1 MASGTDL
8 VPLFTSSRASN
19 GSGFQLHQAG
29 IDVLLGAKLLTRKVA
44 LVGVHYAT
52 DNSQSTEESER
63 GLFLSPSAVSVSK
76 QNANMLL
83 LVLQGV
89 SLVEESFWGSLVFV
103 LSSHVVVVTDGAIS
117 AAKIQ
122 TALPFLKDFARLQ
135 VVDGDGDT
143 DRNELLLQ
151 ELTPHLTWGAV
162 DLKIKDMNGCDSP
175 STYFEQQLAGGSTD
189 AQLLLKALVPVR
201 DCVVLK
207 SISFQ
212 GPNLPHTSPKLLTHV
227 ADRLDCKS
235 FFGRYMDGALLV
247 RLIRSLTHVMAA
259 PDGSSIVLQRVVAN
273 VVATHWQELVQRA
286 YEAYCD
292 LLHARLSVYER
303 TPVTAEYLVDVTER
317 KLMSS
322 HLQNNQQLDVADAEP
337 GIYSAFDEFGNLKTH
352 QMSEENANGRDNMA
366 TSPATAPLNTG
377 LFSFLKNRA
386 GRAFSKQV
394 SRLPASRWNTSGR
407 VGGQAT
413 TENYPDSRGGTLADV
428 NEAEADLLVKP
439 KAAGAPEQLLA
450 RCTACIASYLVPSE
464 YLNTPSEM
472 MPVDTVVLNA
482 VHADGLD
489 KANAVLE
496 PFLVDLRGPAS
507 YNSDLSC
514 PFDSTDLWVK
524 LARVRRR
531 FDRANEVSSA
541 VFCGELLRYLHSV
554 VLQKN
559 ETDTVAQQ
567 ELRGRTESSIM
578 LVDKKSVSG
587 SVALTRVPLEMLTY
601 KNNLEAMVSQYNF
614 VSRGPQAAKVLGGF
628 FHGPVRSQ
636 LRYLVQQEHDRFSAA
651 CEVKERRIEE
661 LKESLKSKERQVQRI
676 TKVNTE
682 WSLQERRAIA
692 EIERSHAEQ
701 KSSLEG
707 AILGIETQIER
718 ALADQQALY
727 QSTMQ
732 ATRHT
737 IDTVDRVADEGR
749 MVSGYLERYEKG
761 HVFTSRWRQYFY
773 VLKHATLT
781 RYKSKSEYEERGPP
795 LEQPISISGYSVV
808 RSRTDELKIKL
819 VPADASRRMYRFR
832 APASVGR
839 EVWMKRFT
847 EATQF
852 RSR

>member
-8 VPLFTSSRASN
+8 VPLFTSSRAST

-29 IDVLLGAKLLTRKVA
+29 IDVLQGAKLLTRKVA

-52 DNSQSTEESER
+52 ENSQSTEESER

-89 SLVEESFWGSLVFV
+89 SLVEESFWGSLVFI
-103 LSSHVVVVTDGAIS
+103 LSSHVMVVTDGAIS

-122 TALPFLKDFARLQ
+122 TALPFLKAFARLQ
-135 VVDGDGDT
+135 VVDKDGDT
-143 DRNELLLQ
+143 DRNASLLQ
-151 ELTPHLTWGAV
+151 ELTPRLTWGAV

-175 STYFEQQLAGGSTD
+175 STYFEQQLASGSTD
-189 AQLLLKALVPVR
+189 TQLLLTALVPVR

-207 SISFQ
+207 SNSFQ
-212 GPNLPHTSPKLLTHV
+212 GPDLPHTSPKLLTHA
-227 ADRLDCKS
+227 ADRLKCKS
-235 FFGRYMDGALLV
+235 LFGRYMDGALLV
-247 RLIRSLTHVMAA
+247 RLIRSLTHVMASS
-259 PDGSSIVLQRVVAN
+259 DGSSVALQHVVTN
-273 VVATHWQELVQRA
+273 VVAAHWQELVQRA
-286 YEAYCD
+286 YKAYCD
-292 LLHARLSVYER
+292 LLHAGLSVYER
-303 TPVTAEYLVDVTER
+303 TPVTTEYLVDVTER
-317 KLMSS
+317 KLMAS
-322 HLQNNQQLDVADAEP
+322 HSQNNAVADAGP
-337 GIYSAFDEFGNLKTH
+337 GEYSAFDEFGNLRTQK
-352 QMSEENANGRDNMA
+352 MSKENADGGDSMS
-366 TSPATAPLNTG
+366 TLPAIAPLNTG

-386 GRAFSKQV
+386 GCAFSKQV
-394 SRLPASRWNTSGR
+394 SRLPASRWSTSARG
-407 VGGQAT
+407 GGQAT
-413 TENYPDSRGGTLADV
+413 AGNYPGSLDGNLTDV
-428 NEAEADLLVKP
+428 DEADLLVKS

-450 RCTACIASYLVPSE
+450 RCTACIVSYSVPLE

-472 MPVDTVVLNA
+472 MPVNTVVLNT
-482 VHADGLD
+482 VHVDGLD
-489 KANAVLE
+489 KAHAVLK
-496 PFLVDLRGPAS
+496 PFLVDLRGPPS
-507 YNSDLSC
+507 SFSDLACSL
-514 PFDSTDLWVK
+514 DSTDLWVK

-531 FDRANEVSSA
+531 FDLANEVSSA

-554 VLQKN
+554 VLRKN

-567 ELRGRTESSIM
+567 QQQLRGRTESSIV

-587 SVALTRVPLEMLTY
+587 SAALTRVPLELLTY

-614 VSRGPQAAKVLGGF
+614 VSRGPQAAKVVGGF

-651 CEVKERRIEE
+651 CEVKEHHIEE
-661 LKESLKSKERQVQRI
+661 LRESLKSKERQVQRI

-682 WSLQERRAIA
+682 WSLQERKAVA

-707 AILGIETQIER
+707 AILGIEAQIER

-732 ATRHT
+732 ATRRT

-819 VPADASRRMYRFR
+819 VPADAGRRLYRFR

-839 EVWMKRFT
+839 EVWMKRFK
-847 EATQF
+847 EATHF
-852 RSR
+852 TSR